1 MAQRDDAPPNRRR
14 FVRVPLRA
22 RVALSSPT
30 VRDLID
36 GPLHDISVGGLF
48 IKTKARRPIGTKI
61 SIRIVVPADDVTLEL
76 NGEVVRAVSVEES
89 RHSHHPAGL
98 AVMFTDLDERTR
110 QALRRLVEAAVR
122 ARGEDPSA
130 LPT

>member
-1 MAQRDDAPPNRRR
+1 MAQPGDGPTNRRR

-36 GPLHDISVGGLF
+36 GPLHDISEGGLF

-61 SIRIVVPADDVTLEL
+61 SIRIVVPADDVTMEL
-76 NGEVVRAVSVEES
+76 NGEIVRAVSVDES
-89 RHSHHPAGL
+89 RRGGHPAGL
-98 AVMFTDLDERTR
+98 AVMFTDLDQPTKE
-110 QALRRLVEAAVR
+110 ALGRLVEAAVR
-122 ARGEDPSA
+122 ARGEAP
-130 LPT
+130 